1 LIEGTVSVVGD
12 FNDWQP
18 GVTTFGG
25 RGSIY
30 SATVEVERDRLYGF
44 RYITEAG
51 EWIDY
56 EWGDGQT
63 RDDQGVPIGVVDLTS
78 TEAPLT
84 MRSRGWVATLSTLDG
99 ATARTSLPISQG
111 FPWSTMRGGWSP
123 SRGRPATSPWETAR
137 MRSSIRRTARR
148 RRH

>member
-1 LIEGTVSVVGD
+1 MIQREPGPAGTVRLTFQLPADLIQGTVSVVGD
-12 FNDWQP
+12 FNDWLP

-25 RGSIY
+25 RGSIH

-63 RDDQGVPIGVVDLTS
+63 RDDEGVLIGVVDLTS
-78 TEAPLT
+78 TEA
-84 MRSRGWVATLSTLDG
+84 R
-99 ATARTSLPISQG
+99 
-111 FPWSTMRGGWSP
+111 
-123 SRGRPATSPWETAR
+123 
-137 MRSSIRRTARR
+137 
-148 RRH
+148 